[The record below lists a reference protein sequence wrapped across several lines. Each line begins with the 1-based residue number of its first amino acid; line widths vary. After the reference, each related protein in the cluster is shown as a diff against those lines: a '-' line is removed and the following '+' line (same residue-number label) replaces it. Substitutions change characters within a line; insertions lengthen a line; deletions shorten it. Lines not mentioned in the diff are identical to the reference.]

1 MKCVSYTRTLPWKNH
16 QGELAIAE
24 QNQRIAAYLAEHKEL
39 DLLKK
44 YSDRKN
50 DEKARTAFDQ
60 MTDDG
65 VERKFDCIIVASM
78 YYCGPDFPAARQAIK
93 ETLYATGIDLIVL
106 DEGLDTRTASRKEV
120 EDYFEAKRCEMHA
133 EIMFAWRRKQG
144 AGFRLT
150 SSVPFGYIR
159 RNGESNMIKDEEVAP
174 YLSEAFSR
182 YASGQKM
189 RDIAKWLNEQGV
201 EPPMRHKKRIL
212 GKSYDAESDQWT
224 TDMLRCLFRNPTYTG
239 AAANGSRQIIAE
251 NCHEPYITKEQ
262 FYAFPCNMREGENK
276 ISIRKS
282 YKKPNPLAKHIVCT
296 CGYALC
302 WHKDKK
308 TEEELFYCRH
318 CRAHKENGKNLKVPA
333 ATIYKKVM
341 DALELEHLEEEKLA
355 AAIQQGAGRKAIEVV
370 RAERS
375 VQMKS
380 VLAELNR
387 VQFQQM
393 IEDAKAKKI
402 DLILTKSIS
411 RFARNVVDCLT
422 NIRLL
427 RNLRPPVSV
436 YFDKERLDS
445 LDEKAEV
452 FLTMLAS
459 FAQEESRSISTNIKW
474 ATRSRMKAGTQK
486 ISTTSLLGYD
496 TDDDG
501 EMVIVTNEAEIVRTI
516 YMSFDKGM
524 HPAEIAEKL
533 NALEI
538 RTIKNN
544 PWTGESVKNILRNEK
559 YCGDVLMQKTYT
571 VDCLTH
577 KTKKNEGE
585 VEQYFIPDHHPAI
598 VEREVWDKAQ
608 VRLEQIAG
616 KRRRI
621 RPKQQRLIPLR
632 KGVLLGF
639 VPIRPT
645 WKAVSFKRL
654 ETATEKVMA
663 LVDAKPEQEHI
674 EYESEECEMEIL
686 KGFEVINL
694 KQPKGESV
702 MTVTSNSLKFNKA
715 TAVEL
720 NYAPYIRVL
729 LNAKTRQIA
738 IQPCSEKDPNAI
750 KFSNEESK
758 QTYAI
763 SIKVPAI
770 QVEFRRMLPFEDDN
784 GGKLSYTLNGTLYPD
799 EQVVI
804 YDIGDVK
811 PETEKK
817 RRGRRKK
824 SEIEAEQKEN

>member
-1 MKCVSYTRTLPWKNH
+1 M
-16 QGELAIAE
+16 
-24 QNQRIAAYLAEHKEL
+24 IAAYQRISRADGDLGKDGKDKSNSIENQKEL
-39 DLLKK
+39 ILRYISCKESLQNVPVMD
-44 YSDRKN
+44 
-50 DEKARTAFDQ
+50 FV
-60 MTDDG
+60 DDG
-65 VERKFDCIIVASM
+65 YTGSNFDRPGFQQMMDGVRNGKIDTIIVKDLSRFGRDYVGVGEYM
-78 YYCGPDFPAARQAIK
+78 EQIFPLLGVRLIAINDNYDSNNYK
-93 ETLYATGIDLIVL
+93 GTTLAGIYA
-106 DEGLDTRTASRKEV
+106 DEG
-120 EDYFEAKRCEMHA
+120 
-133 EIMFAWRRKQG
+133 I
-144 AGFRLT
+144 
-150 SSVPFGYIR
+150 
-159 RNGESNMIKDEEVAP
+159 
-174 YLSEAFSR
+174 
-182 YASGQKM
+182 SGTQ
-189 RDIAKWLNEQGV
+189 V
-201 EPPMRHKKRIL
+201 
-212 GKSYDAESDQWT
+212 
-224 TDMLRCLFRNPTYTG
+224 
-239 AAANGSRQIIAE
+239 
-251 NCHEPYITKEQ
+251 
-262 FYAFPCNMREGENK
+262 
-276 ISIRKS
+276 
-282 YKKPNPLAKHIVCT
+282 KH
-296 CGYALC
+296 
-302 WHKDKK
+302 
-308 TEEELFYCRH
+308 
-318 CRAHKENGKNLKVPA
+318 
-333 ATIYKKVM
+333 
-341 DALELEHLEEEKLA
+341 
-355 AAIQQGAGRKAIEVV
+355 
-370 RAERS
+370 
-375 VQMKS
+375 
-380 VLAELNR
+380 R

-598 VEREVWDKAQ
+598 VEREIWDKAQ

-621 RPKQQRLIPLR
+621 RPKQQRLVPLR

-663 LVDAKPEQEHI
+663 LVDAKPEQIHI

-720 NYAPYIRVL
+720 NYAPYIKVL

-738 IQPCSEKDPNAI
+738 IQPCSEKDPNAV

>member
-1 MKCVSYTRTLPWKNH
+1 MALFFYKEKNKDIR
-16 QGELAIAE
+16 A
-24 QNQRIAAYLAEHKEL
+24 AAYLRLSIEDGDKAESNSIGNQREL
-39 DLLKK
+39 IRDFVAERPELHLVGE
-44 YSDRKN
+44 Y
-50 DEKARTAFDQ
+50 A
-60 MTDDG
+60 DDG
-65 VERKFDCIIVASM
+65 YTGTNFERPGFTQMMEDIKSGKINCIIVKDLSRLGRNYIEM
-78 YYCGPDFPAARQAIK
+78 GKYLEQIFPMM
-93 ETLYATGIDLIVL
+93 G
-106 DEGLDTRTASRKEV
+106 
-120 EDYFEAKRCEMHA
+120 
-133 EIMFAWRRKQG
+133 
-144 AGFRLT
+144 
-150 SSVPFGYIR
+150 
-159 RNGESNMIKDEEVAP
+159 
-174 YLSEAFSR
+174 
-182 YASGQKM
+182 
-189 RDIAKWLNEQGV
+189 
-201 EPPMRHKKRIL
+201 
-212 GKSYDAESDQWT
+212 
-224 TDMLRCLFRNPTYTG
+224 
-239 AAANGSRQIIAE
+239 
-251 NCHEPYITKEQ
+251 
-262 FYAFPCNMREGENK
+262 
-276 ISIRKS
+276 
-282 YKKPNPLAKHIVCT
+282 
-296 CGYALC
+296 
-302 WHKDKK
+302 
-308 TEEELFYCRH
+308 
-318 CRAHKENGKNLKVPA
+318 
-333 ATIYKKVM
+333 
-341 DALELEHLEEEKLA
+341 
-355 AAIQQGAGRKAIEVV
+355 
-370 RAERS
+370 
-375 VQMKS
+375 
-380 VLAELNR
+380 
-387 VQFQQM
+387 
-393 IEDAKAKKI
+393 
-402 DLILTKSIS
+402 IS

-598 VEREVWDKAQ
+598 VEREIWDKAQ

-621 RPKQQRLIPLR
+621 RQKQQRLVPLR

-663 LVDAKPEQEHI
+663 LVDAKPEQVHI

-694 KQPKGESV
+694 KQPKGESI

-720 NYAPYIRVL
+720 NYAPYIKVL

>member
-1 MKCVSYTRTLPWKNH
+1 MASDSHAKRPIVVERRKEKGRKKTPRLTKTYDVKIIPATVGVVAETEEPPKKRVAAYCRVSTDQEAQETSLEEQMAHFNTVIAEHPDW
-16 QGELAIAE
+16 ELAGI
-24 QNQRIAAYLAEHKEL
+24 
-39 DLLKK
+39 
-44 YSDRKN
+44 
-50 DEKARTAFDQ
+50 
-60 MTDDG
+60 
-65 VERKFDCIIVASM
+65 
-78 YYCGPDFPAARQAIK
+78 
-93 ETLYATGIDLIVL
+93 YA
-106 DEGLDTRTASRKEV
+106 DEG
-120 EDYFEAKRCEMHA
+120 
-133 EIMFAWRRKQG
+133 I
-144 AGFRLT
+144 
-150 SSVPFGYIR
+150 
-159 RNGESNMIKDEEVAP
+159 
-174 YLSEAFSR
+174 
-182 YASGQKM
+182 SGTQ
-189 RDIAKWLNEQGV
+189 V
-201 EPPMRHKKRIL
+201 
-212 GKSYDAESDQWT
+212 
-224 TDMLRCLFRNPTYTG
+224 
-239 AAANGSRQIIAE
+239 
-251 NCHEPYITKEQ
+251 
-262 FYAFPCNMREGENK
+262 
-276 ISIRKS
+276 
-282 YKKPNPLAKHIVCT
+282 KH
-296 CGYALC
+296 
-302 WHKDKK
+302 
-308 TEEELFYCRH
+308 
-318 CRAHKENGKNLKVPA
+318 
-333 ATIYKKVM
+333 
-341 DALELEHLEEEKLA
+341 
-355 AAIQQGAGRKAIEVV
+355 
-370 RAERS
+370 
-375 VQMKS
+375 
-380 VLAELNR
+380 R

-598 VEREVWDKAQ
+598 VEREIWDKAQ

-621 RPKQQRLIPLR
+621 RPKQQRLVPLR

-645 WKAVSFKRL
+645 WKAVSLKRL
-654 ETATEKVMA
+654 ETATEILHERERKALICFSALERQEEKLSAEKAEIVKQRIALYEQYADGNISKEEFVRQRDAYRAQEDERMEQIQRLRAEKNQIFLPVRKDADNLQTVVSAAEEAGDVMR
-663 LVDAKPEQEHI
+663 LSQNVVETFIDRI
-674 EYESEECEMEIL
+674 E
-686 KGFEVINL
+686 V
-694 KQPKGESV
+694 
-702 MTVTSNSLKFNKA
+702 FNDERVK
-715 TAVEL
+715 
-720 NYAPYIRVL
+720 IRF
-729 LNAKTRQIA
+729 T
-738 IQPCSEKDPNAI
+738 
-750 KFSNEESK
+750 
-758 QTYAI
+758 
-763 SIKVPAI
+763 
-770 QVEFRRMLPFEDDN
+770 FEDVLA
-784 GGKLSYTLNGTLYPD
+784 GY
-799 EQVVI
+799 
-804 YDIGDVK
+804 
-811 PETEKK
+811 
-817 RRGRRKK
+817 
-824 SEIEAEQKEN
+824 AE